1 MPKNLSQLL
10 KNQQT
15 PIDGFVQLAEELSG
29 YPSEDVRLMSELAA
43 GTGPILTRLS
53 LDPGDTTAGEL
64 YHALLIE
71 YEKDSSNFSR
81 QIGEKTSDST
91 SQRLKR
97 VVKVVAHGEANRQIW
112 ALKKTVAKRLLKTH
126 QPKKLM
132 ALLHY
137 RSLDS
142 MLKRESVGLIY
153 AALSYTESSRWL
165 KLMQKSLSSL
175 SSKDFE
181 TRKAE
186 LIVAPTGHW
195 SAIAAKSG
203 PISKSSELG
212 AVIFWPN
219 LEADQTT
226 SLGLSVLGLQAAD
239 ELRCNSSWL
248 KLHQFN
254 HNLGKL
260 ISDNFASGLSP
271 RLKIAGGYT
280 VTWRAIQRAFAGRPD
295 ADFSENFEPHLEK
308 SDLNRQTPLEILS
321 DLAPQLYF
329 WANCESVL
337 FCDADGQVVSCN
349 LADTATNHA
358 SKKNLNKHSRSFARQ
373 KLEDELVSR
382 YLSHQG
388 FERHTLSSIDSSVS
402 GQSSSFIETINF
414 SKLGTVPANQARLV

>member
-15 PIDGFVQLAEELSG
+15 PIDDLVQLAEELSG
-29 YPSEDVRLMSELAA
+29 YPSEDIRLMSELA
-43 GTGPILTRLS
+43 TDTRPILTKLN

-71 YEKDSSNFSR
+71 YEKASSDFSR
-81 QIGEKTSDST
+81 QIGQKTADST
-91 SQRLKR
+91 TQRLKR
-97 VVKVVAHGEANRQIW
+97 VVEVITHGQANRQVW
-112 ALKKTVAKRLLKTH
+112 ALKKNVAKQLLKTH

-142 MLKRESVGLIY
+142 MLKRENVGLIY
-153 AALSYTESSRWL
+153 GALSYTESPRWL

-181 TRKAE
+181 TREAE
-186 LIVAPTGHW
+186 FILAPTGHW
-195 SAIAAKSG
+195 SAVAAKTY

-219 LEADQTT
+219 PKANQTT

-239 ELRCNSSWL
+239 ELRCDSSWL

-260 ISDNFASGLSP
+260 ISDNFASGLGP
-271 RLKIAGGYT
+271 RLKISGGHT
-280 VTWRAIQRAFAGRPD
+280 VTWRAIQRVFAGRPD

-308 SDLNRQTPLEILS
+308 LDLNRQTPSEILS
-321 DLAPQLYF
+321 ELAPQLNF
-329 WANCESVL
+329 WTNCESVL
-337 FCDADGQVVSCN
+337 FCDADGHVVSCN
-349 LADTATNHA
+349 LTDTAANHA
-358 SKKNLNKHSRSFARQ
+358 SKKSLSKHNRSFAKQR
-373 KLEDELVSR
+373 LEDKLVGR
-382 YLSHQG
+382 YLNH
-388 FERHTLSSIDSSVS
+388 
-402 GQSSSFIETINF
+402 
-414 SKLGTVPANQARLV
+414 